1 LDDVPLSLRRDGGD
15 DDPSKLASHE
25 EEHDAGESKHHDA
38 DDEAETDFM
47 VFLTERLF
55 DHYEKRNRHVEYNH
69 IRVYEQLKEFS
80 KEVIDDAMQRGLDK
94 EFSTRD
100 KFEV

>member
-1 LDDVPLSLRRDGGD
+1 
-15 DDPSKLASHE
+15 
-25 EEHDAGESKHHDA
+25 
-38 DDEAETDFM
+38 
-47 VFLTERLF
+47 
-55 DHYEKRNRHVEYNH
+55 VEYNH